1 MESNLEYDNKSN
13 YYKNF
18 FPVNFVNSIRAGKH
32 NIVKITYANEI
43 TEYEYEYE
51 YNSNGY
57 PIASTEIR
65 NGVVTEFSKYYYN

>member
-32 NIVKITYANEI
+32 NIVKITYENEI
-43 TEYEYEYE
+43 TEYEYE

-57 PIASTEIR
+57 PITSTEIR